1 MNDSLNWVKEIVA
14 EYAPK
19 LALALVT
26 LVVGWIL
33 IRYVVRIVE
42 KSIGRSR
49 VDESLR
55 NFILTLVSISLK
67 ILLIFSVANTF
78 GIVTTSFIAVLGA
91 AGLAIGMALQGSLS
105 HFAAGVLIL
114 FFKPYRIGDYVEV
127 VDKAGTVKEIQVF
140 STLLTTLNN
149 NLIIVPNGEILKY
162 PIVNYTILGKRKIA
176 LEFGIAYNADIDLAK
191 DIIAH
196 LFRNH
201 ELVLAE
207 EGIDVFVASHGIS
220 SVNLTAR
227 AWTKSEDFW
236 TVSFYMLEQV
246 IKEFNKAGIEI
257 PFPQMDVHFPDK
269 PAPEVTQ
276 N

>member
-55 NFILTLVSISLK
+55 NFILTLVSITLK
-67 ILLIFSVANTF
+67 VLLIFSVANTF
-78 GIVTTSFIAVLGA
+78 GIVTTSFIAIFGA

-114 FFKPYRIGDYVEV
+114 FFKP
-127 VDKAGTVKEIQVF
+127 
-140 STLLTTLNN
+140 
-149 NLIIVPNGEILKY
+149 
-162 PIVNYTILGKRKIA
+162 
-176 LEFGIAYNADIDLAK
+176 
-191 DIIAH
+191 
-196 LFRNH
+196 FR
-201 ELVLAE
+201 
-207 EGIDVFVASHGIS
+207 
-220 SVNLTAR
+220 
-227 AWTKSEDFW
+227 
-236 TVSFYMLEQV
+236 
-246 IKEFNKAGIEI
+246 
-257 PFPQMDVHFPDK
+257 
-269 PAPEVTQ
+269 
-276 N
+276 

>member
-1 MNDSLNWVKEIVA
+1 MNESLDWVKEIIA

-19 LALALVT
+19 LALALAT
-26 LVVGWIL
+26 LVIGWIV
-33 IRYVVRIVE
+33 IKWVVRVVE
-42 KSIGRSR
+42 KSMGHTN

-55 NFILTLVSISLK
+55 KFILTLVSITLK
-67 ILLIFSVANTF
+67 VLLIFSVANTF
-78 GIVTTSFIAVLGA
+78 GIVTTSFIAILGA

-140 STLLTTLNN
+140 TTLLTTLNN
-149 NLIIVPNGEILKY
+149 NLIIVPNGEVLKY
-162 PIVNYTILGKRKIA
+162 PIVNYTILGKRKVA
-176 LEFGIAYNADIDLAK
+176 LEFGIAYDADIDQAK
-191 DIIAH
+191 DIITR

-201 ELVLAE
+201 ELVLEE
-207 EGIDVFVASHGIS
+207 EGIDVFVASHGAS

-236 TVSFYMLEQV
+236 TVNFFMMEQV
-246 IKEFNKAGIEI
+246 KKEFDKAGIGI
-257 PFPQMDVHFPDK
+257 PFPQMDLHFPDN
-269 PAPEVTQ
+269 PPPDIAQ